1 VTAPGRVLRS
11 ATGRPQDCVLKL
23 LTREAPE
30 VLEGLTREAPEALEG
45 LTREAPEALEGLIA
59 FLGGVGSLVSK
70 RSA

>member
-1 VTAPGRVLRS
+1 MGCAVCPE
-11 ATGRPQDCVLKL
+11 RPQGVEGLCLDGVLKL

-45 LTREAPEALEGLIA
+45 LIA
-59 FLGGVGSLVSK
+59 FLGGVGFLVSK